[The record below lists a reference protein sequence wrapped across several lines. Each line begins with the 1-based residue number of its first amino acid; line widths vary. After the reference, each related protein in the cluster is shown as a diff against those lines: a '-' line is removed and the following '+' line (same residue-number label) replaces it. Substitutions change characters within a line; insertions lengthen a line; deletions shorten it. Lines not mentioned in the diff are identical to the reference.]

1 MYVNVRPAA
10 AATPPPQERP
20 VVGHGQLGT
29 VGHGDDP
36 LSLRVVEHA
45 AKVHSAGGEV
55 EVGEVDL
62 GVQFHHVL
70 MGVPQVGHPERL
82 KEKKKGEKSR
92 FDSPANKIKT

>member
-62 GVQFHHVL
+62 SVQFHHVL
-70 MGVPQVGHPERL
+70 MGVPQVRHPERL
-82 KEKKKGEKSR
+82 KEKKKEKNQ
-92 FDSPANKIKT
+92 DLIHLQIK